1 MDAHRKIM
9 RASYKRA
16 GLRLT
21 AEDVAELAADD
32 AIAVAAGNQAVS
44 SCEKTNHRKG
54 RDGRCECEKY

>member
-21 AEDVAELAADD
+21 AEDVAELAADS
-32 AIAVAAGNQAVS
+32 AIATRAAVQATA
-44 SCEKTNHRKG
+44 SCELTNHRKG